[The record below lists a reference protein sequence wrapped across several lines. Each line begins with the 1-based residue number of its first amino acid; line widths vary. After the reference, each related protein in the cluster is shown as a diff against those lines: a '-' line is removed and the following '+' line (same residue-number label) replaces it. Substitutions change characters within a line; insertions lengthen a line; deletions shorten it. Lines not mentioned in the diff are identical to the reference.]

1 MNKKKIDFFTYIK
14 NKKNTLMILVLLI
27 LGLILLILPNGSL
40 KKSNSQ
46 IEIHIEKN
54 FEQAV
59 NLAKSIANKNDIVLL
74 SPACASF
81 DAFDNFMQRG
91 NRFKEIVNSFK

>member
-1 MNKKKIDFFTYIK
+1 MYGGVIKDKFEAVSEAKFVLAYENAIHNDYVSEKIYD
-14 NKKNTLMILVLLI
+14 V
-27 LGLILLILPNGSL
+27 L

-46 IEIHIEKN
+46 IEIHIEKD
-54 FEQAV
+54 FERAV
-59 NLAKSIANKNDIVLL
+59 NFAKSIANKNDIVLL

-81 DAFDNFMQRG
+81 DIFDNFMQRG